1 MEENKTALVDSN
13 TENTPAEESKFN
25 PISFTEG
32 LMPKEETDEDVVENT
47 DTTEVK
53 EETQED
59 DWSFEDE
66 ATPATDP
73 NEAGRD
79 EVNWAR
85 VAAELGL
92 DSGSTKEEIKQA
104 LKNKE
109 EAVKEEETVDEFAK
123 LQEILRLDDKSIMV
137 EELKARGFAEA
148 EIEDY
153 VDRLEDAGTLK
164 YEALKVKND
173 IRKHIVDQEAQAKA
187 KEEADQKE
195 KAKQVEENK
204 LALQKT
210 IKEREDFYGYNLGKE
225 QKKEVYNYITSG
237 DFYKDLSASHEEVF
251 EQAMFKLFKERV
263 FDLQSKKGYEDG
275 KSQILDNIT
284 SPDLGRTSKPR
295 PMSAKGFDPSQF
307 SKS

>member
-13 TENTPAEESKFN
+13 TENTPAEKSKFN

-32 LMPKEETDEDVVENT
+32 LMPKEETDENVVENT

-137 EELKARGFAEA
+137 EELKARGFAES

-237 DFYKDLSASHEEVF
+237 EFYKDLSASHEEVF

-275 KSQILDNIT
+275 KCQILDNIT
-284 SPDLGRTSKPR
+284 SPDLGRKSKPR
-295 PMSAKGFDPSQF
+295 PMSSKGFDPSQF

>member
-13 TENTPAEESKFN
+13 TENTPAEKSKFN

-32 LMPKEETDEDVVENT
+32 LMPKEETDENVVENT

-137 EELKARGFAEA
+137 EELK
-148 EIEDY
+148 
-153 VDRLEDAGTLK
+153 
-164 YEALKVKND
+164 VKND

-237 DFYKDLSASHEEVF
+237 EFYKDLSASHEEVF

-275 KSQILDNIT
+275 KCQILDNIT
-284 SPDLGRTSKPR
+284 SPDLGRKSKPR
-295 PMSAKGFDPSQF
+295 PMSSKGFDPSQF

>member
-1 MEENKTALVDSN
+1 MKLSLILLFFPLLLMSQITNENKKIIN
-13 TENTPAEESKFN
+13 
-25 PISFTEG
+25 
-32 LMPKEETDEDVVENT
+32 
-47 DTTEVK
+47 VK
-53 EETQED
+53 YE
-59 DWSFEDE
+59 
-66 ATPATDP
+66 
-73 NEAGRD
+73 R
-79 EVNWAR
+79 
-85 VAAELGL
+85 GL
-92 DSGSTKEEIKQA
+92 DSLVLKNQNIINKKDGILGWRVQLTFKSTKEEIKQA

-137 EELKARGFAEA
+137 EELKARGFAES

-237 DFYKDLSASHEEVF
+237 EFYKDLSASHEEVF
-251 EQAMFKLFKERV
+251 EQAMFKLFQERV